1 MSSRYCYSRR
11 LPESLVLKALPG
23 VHFMLFVQYD
33 KSHDST
39 KSRTIST
46 NRSGLS
52 F

>member
-11 LPESLVLKALPG
+11 LPESLVLNVLPG

-33 KSHDST
+33 KSYDSM
-39 KSRTIST
+39 KSRTISA